1 MRPQLKCGMMDLGS
15 ISCYIG
21 PRKHCGHKSRDD
33 IPSRDDDNQ
42 VLQKGGKPFPVGVV
56 LQYACVISGFM
67 HDWVKW
73 RERGYEA
80 LVYAGF
86 HHFHH
91 FLRDAGGIVLVLYRF
106 SYTCFLEW

>member
-1 MRPQLKCGMMDLGS
+1 MMDLGS

-21 PRKHCGHKSRDD
+21 PRKCCGHKSRDD

-42 VLQKGGKPFPVGVV
+42 VLQKGGQAIPRWCGPAIC
-56 LQYACVISGFM
+56 LCDIEFM

>member
-1 MRPQLKCGMMDLGS
+1 MRVVLPQDRRLYIHFQEESGAVSRLRPQLKCGMMDLGS

-56 LQYACVISGFM
+56 LQYACVISSLCMIG
-67 HDWVKW
+67 
-73 RERGYEA
+73 
-80 LVYAGF
+80 
-86 HHFHH
+86 
-91 FLRDAGGIVLVLYRF
+91 
-106 SYTCFLEW
+106 